1 MAEASAKAPAREL
14 YDVIVIGGGPAGLT
28 AAIYLARACYRVLVI
43 EKEHFGGQIT
53 ITDRV
58 VNYPGIASISGAALT
73 ENMRQQAEA
82 FGAEFKLA
90 EVTALD
96 MSGDIKTVHT
106 TQGLLSCFGVLLA
119 AGARPRSAGFA
130 GEETFRGRGVAYC
143 ATCDGEFFRGK
154 QVFVIGGGYAAAE
167 ESVFLTKYASH
178 VTCLVRGD
186 DFSCAKAT
194 ADEARN
200 HPDITVRTHT
210 VVESV
215 EGDGLL
221 RRLTCR
227 DTETGEVET
236 MMRGRTRLASSSLPA
251 MNRRPNWSGALQTSI
266 RRDM

>member
-154 QVFVIGGGYAAAE
+154 PSAANRSLSSAAAM
-167 ESVFLTKYASH
+167 
-178 VTCLVRGD
+178 R
-186 DFSCAKAT
+186 
-194 ADEARN
+194 R
-200 HPDITVRTHT
+200 
-210 VVESV
+210 
-215 EGDGLL
+215 L
-221 RRLTCR
+221 RRAC
-227 DTETGEVET
+227 
-236 MMRGRTRLASSSLPA
+236 S
-251 MNRRPNWSGALQTSI
+251 
-266 RRDM
+266 

>member
-119 AGARPRSAGFA
+119 AEHARALRALP
-130 GEETFRGRGVAYC
+130 GR
-143 ATCDGEFFRGK
+143 K
-154 QVFVIGGGYAAAE
+154 PSAAAV
-167 ESVFLTKYASH
+167 S
-178 VTCLVRGD
+178 
-186 DFSCAKAT
+186 
-194 ADEARN
+194 
-200 HPDITVRTHT
+200 PTVRRVTAN
-210 VVESV
+210 SSAANRS
-215 EGDGLL
+215 LSSAAAMRRL
-221 RRLTCR
+221 RRAC
-227 DTETGEVET
+227 
-236 MMRGRTRLASSSLPA
+236 S
-251 MNRRPNWSGALQTSI
+251 
-266 RRDM
+266 

>member
-106 TQGLLSCFGVLLA
+106 TQGLLSCSPPEH
-119 AGARPRSAGFA
+119 ARALRALP
-130 GEETFRGRGVAYC
+130 GR
-143 ATCDGEFFRGK
+143 K
-154 QVFVIGGGYAAAE
+154 PSAAAV
-167 ESVFLTKYASH
+167 S
-178 VTCLVRGD
+178 
-186 DFSCAKAT
+186 
-194 ADEARN
+194 
-200 HPDITVRTHT
+200 PTVRRVTAN
-210 VVESV
+210 SSAANRS
-215 EGDGLL
+215 LSSAAAMRRL
-221 RRLTCR
+221 RRAC
-227 DTETGEVET
+227 
-236 MMRGRTRLASSSLPA
+236 S
-251 MNRRPNWSGALQTSI
+251 
-266 RRDM
+266 

>member
-106 TQGLLSCFGVLLA
+106 GPAL
-119 AGARPRSAGFA
+119 
-130 GEETFRGRGVAYC
+130 
-143 ATCDGEFFRGK
+143 
-154 QVFVIGGGYAAAE
+154 
-167 ESVFLTKYASH
+167 
-178 VTCLVRGD
+178 
-186 DFSCAKAT
+186 
-194 ADEARN
+194 
-200 HPDITVRTHT
+200 
-210 VVESV
+210 
-215 EGDGLL
+215 LL
-221 RRLTCR
+221 RRPARRRSAPALCGLCR
-227 DTETGEVET
+227 GGNLP
-236 MMRGRTRLASSSLPA
+236 RPRCRLLC
-251 MNRRPNWSGALQTSI
+251 
-266 RRDM
+266 DV